1 LQINLCFVGRLEA
14 EKGIGLLI
22 DACDTLTKEEKLK
35 IKTIHVVGNGRAMS
49 EYKMAA
55 SKTGLNFDFH
65 GFLSRTAVH
74 DIYKKSNAI
83 ILPSASEGFPKVIA
97 EAMNYGCLPIV
108 SNISSLSHYIKNE
121 HNGFLFYPITED
133 EIVKSIRKLLSLTP
147 FQYSKM
153 IQIEQEKLLKFTYTY
168 YNNRILKEIAN

>member
-1 LQINLCFVGRLEA
+1 

-22 DACDTLTKEEKLK
+22 KACDTLTKEEKLQ
-35 IKTIHVVGNGRAMS
+35 IKTIHIVGNGRAIS

-55 SKTGLNFDFH
+55 SKTGLNIEFH

-74 DIYKKSNAI
+74 EIYKKSHAI

-133 EIVKSIRKLLSLTP
+133 EIVKSVRKLLTLTP
-147 FQYSKM
+147 SQYSNM
-153 IQIEQEKLLKFTYTY
+153 IQREQEKLSKFTYAY
-168 YNNRILKEIAN
+168 YNNRIVNELAN